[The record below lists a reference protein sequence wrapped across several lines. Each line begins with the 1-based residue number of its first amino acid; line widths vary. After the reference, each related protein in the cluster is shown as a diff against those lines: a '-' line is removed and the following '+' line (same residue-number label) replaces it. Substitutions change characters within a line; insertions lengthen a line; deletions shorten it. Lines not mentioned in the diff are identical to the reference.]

1 MKFVGVSPLRR
12 NKILFSPLSFSMKPG
27 QVLVLMGSS
36 GIGKSS
42 LLECVTGNLK
52 HTGEIKGNTNYFNV
66 YQDTEQLF
74 PWMTVL
80 ENLQLANNKTN
91 WHKHAEQFK
100 LAHKLEN
107 YPNEC
112 SVGQRQRFTLLRAI
126 HSGKSVLL
134 CDEPLSGVDSDT
146 AIKICNEFRNYV
158 KQNKKTVLWV
168 THNQTE
174 AEQLGK
180 IIKLK

>member
-80 ENLQLANNKTN
+80 ENLQLANNKT
-91 WHKHAEQFK
+91 
-100 LAHKLEN
+100 
-107 YPNEC
+107 
-112 SVGQRQRFTLLRAI
+112 
-126 HSGKSVLL
+126 
-134 CDEPLSGVDSDT
+134 D
-146 AIKICNEFRNYV
+146 
-158 KQNKKTVLWV
+158 
-168 THNQTE
+168 
-174 AEQLGK
+174 
-180 IIKLK
+180 

>member
-1 MKFVGVSPLRR
+1 MKFIGVSPLRR
-12 NKILFSPLSFSMKPG
+12 NKILFSPLSFEMEPG
-27 QVLVLMGSS
+27 KVLVLMGPS

-42 LLECVTGNLK
+42 LLECVAGNLK
-52 HTGEIKGNTNYFNV
+52 HTGQIEGNTDYFNV

-74 PWMTVL
+74 PWMTIL
-80 ENLQLANNKTN
+80 ENLELANNKTD
-91 WHKHAEQFK
+91 WYKHAKQFN

-107 YPNEC
+107 YPTEC

-146 AIKICNEFRNYV
+146 AIKICNEFNHYV
-158 KQNKKTVLWV
+158 KQNKKIVLWV
-168 THNQTE
+168 THNETE
-174 AEQLGK
+174 AQQLGE

>member
-12 NKILFSPLSFSMKPG
+12 NKVLFSPLSFTMEPG
-27 QVLVLMGSS
+27 KILVLMGPS
-36 GIGKSS
+36 GVGKSS
-42 LLECVTGNLK
+42 LLECVAGNLK
-52 HTGEIKGNTNYFNV
+52 HTGQIKGNIDFFNV

-74 PWMTVL
+74 PWMTVI
-80 ENLQLANNKTN
+80 ENLQLANKNTGWK
-91 WHKHAEQFK
+91 KHAKQFN
-100 LAHKLEN
+100 LEHKLEN
-107 YPNEC
+107 FPNEC

-146 AIKICNEFRNYV
+146 ALKICEEFTEHV
-158 KQNKKTVLWV
+158 EKNKKTVLWV

-174 AEQLGK
+174 AEQLGE